1 MGLLDNF
8 TGDDTELIDVQKY
21 DVSTTMNLMRIID
34 WEAQVILYTD
44 TTREGYTSVPFSEA
58 NISADDAPENVKR
71 ILDSQK

>member
-21 DVSTTMNLMRIID
+21 DVSTTMNLIRIID

-71 ILDSQK
+71 ILDS